1 MQAVGLITE
10 YNPLHN
16 GHRYHLQR
24 AKQLT
29 GADCVVVVMSG
40 NWLQRGEPAILDK
53 WTRSKLALE
62 NGADLASVQEMLGH
76 SAISTTQIYARASQN
91 RLKDVY
97 QKAHP
102 RA

>member
-24 AKQLT
+24 AQQLT

-53 WTRSKLALE
+53 WTRAKLALA
-62 NGADLASVQEMLGH
+62 NGADLVIELPVFLQPNLHTCLHGAAL
-76 SAISTTQIYARASQN
+76 N
-91 RLKDVY
+91 C
-97 QKAHP
+97 
-102 RA
+102 